1 MKSTTTSGARKGID
15 FKRIA
20 QDFKGLDPNDP
31 GLWPASP
38 RVAVFIG
45 LLVAT
50 IAAFWWFDWRDQVAT
65 LEQRQAEEVQ
75 LRESWVAKKRQAV
88 NLEEHR
94 RQLAEI
100 DFGGGRV
107 QGDHG
112 LEQGEALLDGE
123 GGALVAANDPVGL
136 EDVDGGGVLQGA
148 PVEGDFYPLLSVEAT
163 NQGLHG
169 FGELLALLPRLQVVL
184 VGH

>member
-1 MKSTTTSGARKGID
+1 MKSTTTSAARKGID

-100 DFGGGRV
+100 DRQFG
-107 QGDHG
+107 
-112 LEQGEALLDGE
+112 ALLCGHRQMRQVLGQSLWLYLRITHRQATDSSRFRSG
-123 GGALVAANDPVGL
+123 LVR
-136 EDVDGGGVLQGA
+136 
-148 PVEGDFYPLLSVEAT
+148 S
-163 NQGLHG
+163 
-169 FGELLALLPRLQVVL
+169 
-184 VGH
+184 